1 MKPCTIKPCY
11 MKPGFVTEQTL
22 QSKPGR
28 CWTPGVKHKA
38 LSLLFHGLIL
48 PVWRYNMASSGIYG
62 AILLQR
68 CQTISGW
75 RFLTDR
81 LKKISHLWP
90 CIHLNQL
97 PLACV
102 PCNPTWPLSS
112 PATELKIT
120 CEVKSTIKYCEDG
133 PGYIKIV
140 QAPRRG
146 AITERGAHTAS
157 SALEKNGGYGV
168 AHNETAA
175 WLRCRF
181 AWGRAN
187 TILSNAVIEAP
198 FLVVWT
204 GSNAA

>member
-1 MKPCTIKPCY
+1 MHNQALLYETRFCHRANTAVKAQQMLNPRSKTQSSISAFPWADPACMEIQHGQLRYLWCY
-11 MKPGFVTEQTL
+11 IAPEMSNNLWLAFPY
-22 QSKPGR
+22 R
-28 CWTPGVKHKA
+28 
-38 LSLLFHGLIL
+38 LFK
-48 PVWRYNMASSGIYG
+48 
-62 AILLQR
+62 
-68 CQTISGW
+68 
-75 RFLTDR
+75 
-81 LKKISHLWP
+81 KKISHLWP

-133 PGYIKIV
+133 PSYIKIV

-157 SALEKNGGYGV
+157 SALEKNGGY
-168 AHNETAA
+168 AHNEAA
-175 WLRCRF
+175 

-198 FLVVWT
+198 FPVVWT